1 MIRRLFLRSILLLVV
16 FITLYYYA
24 NNNNYILSIK
34 SYLQDSFENFAVLK
48 QIDVSGN
55 NLLSEQF
62 ILKLTDLKIGQKL
75 YLISVRDIRE
85 RLLKLDEI
93 KDVSINV
100 NYSGTIK
107 IIIFERKP
115 FAIWW
120 NKKAPWLIDDEG
132 NKILKIKDLE
142 VYKDLIIIFGQNF
155 DNKLKKFLDLLRPF
169 SLYKKVKSLH
179 YIGNRRWDVYTE
191 DNIVIKLPENNVDN
205 AIKKLEKILKSLK
218 YKDKVDIIDL
228 RLYPEKLFLRF
239 KNKV

>member
-1 MIRRLFLRSILLLVV
+1 V

-205 AIKKLEKILKSLK
+205 AIKKLEKILKNLK

>member
-1 MIRRLFLRSILLLVV
+1 MIRRLFLKSILLLVIFV
-16 FITLYYYA
+16 TLYYYA
-24 NNNNYILSIK
+24 NNNNYILNIK
-34 SYLQDSFENFAVLK
+34 GYLQDSFKNFATLK
-48 QIDVSGN
+48 QIDISGN
-55 NLLSEQF
+55 NLLSKQF
-62 ILKLTDLKIGQKL
+62 ILKLTELRVGEKL
-75 YLISVRDIRE
+75 YVISACDIRE

-107 IIIFERKP
+107 IVIFERKP

-120 NKKAPWLIDDEG
+120 NKNAPWLIDDEG
-132 NKILKIKDLE
+132 NKILKIKD
-142 VYKDLIIIFGQNF
+142 VDIYKNLIIIFGQNF
-155 DNKLKKFLDLLRPF
+155 NTKLKKFLDLLRPF
-169 SLYKKVKSLH
+169 SLYKKIKSLH

-205 AIKKLEKILKSLK
+205 AIKKNEKILKSLK
-218 YKDKVDIIDL
+218 YQDKVDIIDL

>member
-1 MIRRLFLRSILLLVV
+1 MIRRLFLKSIFLSVI
-16 FITLYYYA
+16 FMTLYYYA
-24 NNNNYILSIK
+24 NNNNYILGIK
-34 SYLQDSFENFAVLK
+34 SYLQYSFENFAVLK

-55 NLLSEQF
+55 SLLSEQF
-62 ILKLTDLKIGQKL
+62 ILKLTDLEKGQKL

-85 RLLKLDEI
+85 KLLKLDEV
-93 KDVSINV
+93 KDVHISL

-132 NKILKIKDLE
+132 NKILKIKDVE

-205 AIKKLEKILKSLK
+205 AIKKLEKIFKSLK

>member
-1 MIRRLFLRSILLLVV
+1 MIRRLFLKSILLLVV
-16 FITLYYYA
+16 FVTLYYYA
-24 NNNNYILSIK
+24 NNNNYILNIRG
-34 SYLQDSFENFAVLK
+34 YLQDSFKNFAILK
-48 QIDVSGN
+48 HVDVSGN

-62 ILKLTDLKIGQKL
+62 ILKLTDIKIGQKL

-85 RLLKLDEI
+85 KLVKLDEV
-93 KDVSINV
+93 KDVHISL

-132 NKILKIKDLE
+132 NKILKIKDVE

-191 DNIVIKLPENNVDN
+191 DNIVVKLPENNVDN
-205 AIKKLEKILKSLK
+205 AVKKIEKILKSLK

-228 RLYPEKLFLRF
+228 RLYPERLFLRF

>member
-85 RLLKLDEI
+85 RLLKLDKI

-205 AIKKLEKILKSLK
+205 AIKKLEKILKNLK

>member
-1 MIRRLFLRSILLLVV
+1 M
-16 FITLYYYA
+16 TLYYYA
-24 NNNNYILSIK
+24 NNNDYILNIK
-34 SYLQDSFENFAVLK
+34 SYLQDSFKNFAVLK

-55 NLLSEQF
+55 SLLSEQF
-62 ILKLTDLKIGQKL
+62 ILKLTDLQKGQKL

-85 RLLKLDEI
+85 KLLKLDEV
-93 KDVSINV
+93 KDAHISL

-107 IIIFERKP
+107 VVIFERKP

-132 NKILKIKDLE
+132 NKILKIKDVE

-155 DNKLKKFLDLLRPF
+155 DNKLKKFLDLLKPF

>member
-16 FITLYYYA
+16 FITLYCYA

-205 AIKKLEKILKSLK
+205 AIKKLEKILKNLK

>member
-1 MIRRLFLRSILLLVV
+1 MIRRLFLKSILLLVV
-16 FITLYYYA
+16 FITLYHYA
-24 NNNNYILSIK
+24 NNNNYILNIK
-34 SYLQDSFENFAVLK
+34 GYLQDSFKNFAILK
-48 QIDVSGN
+48 HIDISGN

-75 YLISVRDIRE
+75 YLISAQNIRE
-85 RLLKLDEI
+85 KLLKLDEV
-93 KDVSINV
+93 KDVHISL

-132 NKILKIKDLE
+132 NKILKIKDVE